1 MTAPALRS
9 SRLVFAYRRYLVT
22 TDAPRFASEVGRY
35 FSTSTL
41 HRLLQAGGTELR
53 RGAAIAL
60 GMLGDGPSIEH
71 LGRHLCDVDRGVR
84 LAADDSFR
92 GLLVRNAAPVHQQK
106 LLKIMHLNDGG
117 EFAAALAPALILVD
131 QTSNYAEAHHQLAI
145 CWMGLGD
152 LIAAEHAY
160 RDCLWQCRFHYPSW
174 IGLAHCRLR
183 SEEPSNH
190 DLRVGLRALRRAV
203 AICPDLEHAR
213 SEARRLEKA
222 LETGNLEDQGGARYP
237 FREDPPH
244 DRSEAWGGP
253 HGHDN
258 DSENSDAFWERFDGR
273 FSEGE
278 DEDEFEG

>member
-9 SRLVFAYRRYLVT
+9 SRLIFAYRRYLVT

-41 HRLLQAGGTELR
+41 RRVLHSGGTELR
-53 RGAAIAL
+53 RASAIAL
-60 GMLGDGPSIEH
+60 GMLGDGPSIESLGHH
-71 LGRHLCDVDRGVR
+71 LKDRDRGVR

-106 LLKIMHLNDGG
+106 LLQIMHLNDGG
-117 EFAAALAPALILVD
+117 EFAAALAPSLILVD
-131 QTSNYAEAHHQLAI
+131 QVPGYAEAHHQLAV

-203 AICPDLEHAR
+203 AICPDLESAR
-213 SEARRLEKA
+213 NEARRLEKA
-222 LETGNLEDQGGARYP
+222 IESGNLEERKGPQYP
-237 FREDPPH
+237 YREDSPH
-244 DRSEAWGGP
+244 STAGSWGT
-253 HGHDN
+253 HFEN
-258 DSENSDAFWERFDGR
+258 DESQNSDAFWERFDGR

-278 DEDEFEG
+278 DEDEVEG